1 MLEKLKDSIANFGY
15 VDPLIWNQ
23 RTGHVV
29 GGNQR
34 LKVLK
39 ELGFKDVDVIVV
51 DFPLEQE
58 KALNIALNK
67 ISGDWEMDKLIEL
80 LEGLTDNLRLLAGFT
95 EKEIE
100 DLLNDLENNPYTM
113 KVSKIQ
119 YEPLGISVD
128 LDDLYDTEK
137 YNKLIQEIEASNL
150 SEEEKEFLRL
160 AAGRFVRFDFDN
172 IAEYY
177 CTNASPEMQRL
188 MEKLALIIVDF
199 NDAIENEFVEMNKK
213 LRKMLDGLMEG
224 GEDAE

>member
-1 MLEKLKDSIANFGY
+1 MKIDKKDISELKEAPYNPRKISKKMLEKLKDSIANFGY

-113 KVSKIQ
+113 KVSK
-119 YEPLGISVD
+119 
-128 LDDLYDTEK
+128 
-137 YNKLIQEIEASNL
+137 YNMS
-150 SEEEKEFLRL
+150 R
-160 AAGRFVRFDFDN
+160 
-172 IAEYY
+172 
-177 CTNASPEMQRL
+177 
-188 MEKLALIIVDF
+188 
-199 NDAIENEFVEMNKK
+199 
-213 LRKMLDGLMEG
+213 
-224 GEDAE
+224 